1 MNIRILGCV
10 LFFSLE
16 DLDLKENTDAIR
28 MVFDQCQCIVSDTDL
43 RCCCSVHA
51 VPLIGKLRFI

>member
-10 LFFSLE
+10 FCFLE
-16 DLDLKENTDAIR
+16 DLDLKEDTDAIR
-28 MVFDQCQCIVSDTDL
+28 MVFDQCWCIVSDTDL
-43 RCCCSVHA
+43 RCYCSVHA